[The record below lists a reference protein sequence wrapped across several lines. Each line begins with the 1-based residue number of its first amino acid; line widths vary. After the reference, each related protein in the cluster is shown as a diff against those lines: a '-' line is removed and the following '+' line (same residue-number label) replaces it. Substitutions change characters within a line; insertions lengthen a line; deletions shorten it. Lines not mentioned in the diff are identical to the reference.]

1 VRQIDLHLRRL
12 YRATFL
18 FGMACGMSLAMTS
31 IHLDARGY
39 GKQDIGT
46 LAIFFASGLALF
58 AIPVGALIQ
67 RFSGKR
73 VLLAAMLGY
82 AATVALFP
90 FQPTYKS
97 IALVR
102 FIDGLC
108 SVAIWVSSES
118 IVLSRAEKEHK
129 AYLTT
134 LYAIWLGSGY
144 VAGSVFAWGVTH
156 FVTRE
161 TTFLIAAGLALVS
174 AAYIALQVPVDT
186 LGRSK
191 APTEEKAQ
199 AQAQVGEGEG
209 DAKPSSA
216 LSILWRIKTSCFA
229 MYSYGYFQSSVV
241 LFLPLYLIETK
252 GMPAQNTQVL
262 VALFCFGM
270 LTCSNIAGR
279 IADRVGYLRSMR
291 VLAFLGLLCV
301 LGFVY
306 LDEFWLMYVAVYG
319 AGGAFGSM
327 SGVSLALSG
336 VVTERPDYSR
346 ANAIYNVFYA
356 VGMLMGPPITSA
368 IFQRYQGKV
377 MLFHFAGLWAAF
389 VLFTV
394 LFMYD
399 DPSVG
404 GRRRREEAKAARE
417 LPAGS

>member
-1 VRQIDLHLRRL
+1 MRVIDPHLRRL

-18 FGMACGMSLAMTS
+18 FGMACGISLAITS
-31 IHLDARGY
+31 IYLDARGY
-39 GKQDIGT
+39 SKQDIGT

-58 AIPVGALIQ
+58 AIPVGALIR

-73 VLLAAMLGY
+73 VLLAAMIGY
-82 AATVALFP
+82 AISVALFP
-90 FQPTYKS
+90 FQPSYGS
-97 IALVR
+97 IAAVR
-102 FIDGLC
+102 FLDGLC

-144 VAGSVFAWGVTH
+144 VTGPLLAWGITH
-156 FVTRE
+156 YLSE
-161 TTFLIAAGLALVS
+161 AQTFLVAAAFALAS
-174 AAYIALQVPVDT
+174 AAYIALRVPLDS
-186 LGRSK
+186 LGK
-191 APTEEKAQ
+191 DAADAPAREAQ
-199 AQAQVGEGEG
+199 GAGE
-209 DAKPSSA
+209 AVQSSA
-216 LSILWRIKTSCFA
+216 LSILWRIKSSCFA
-229 MYSYGYFQSSVV
+229 MYAYGYFQASVV
-241 LFLPLYLIETK
+241 LFLPLYLVESRNI
-252 GMPAQNTQVL
+252 PRQNTQIL

-279 IADRVGYLRSMR
+279 VADRVGYLRVMR
-291 VLAFLGLLCV
+291 VLAFTGLLCV
-301 LGFVY
+301 LSFVY
-306 LDEFWLMYVAVYG
+306 LPAFWMMCVAVYG

-336 VVTERPDYSR
+336 VVTDARDYSR

-368 IFQRYQGKV
+368 IFQRYQGEV
-377 MLFHFAGLWAAF
+377 MIFHFVGLWAAF

-394 LFMYD
+394 AFMYD
-399 DPSVG
+399 DPSVK
-404 GRRRREEAKAARE
+404 RRREQAEAARE